1 MQQLLLLFFLPFF
14 CFCFCFVFFFFLL
27 FFIDYDDDADDAAA
41 DDGDDD
47 DDDDADDAGC
57 WFLVECGS
65 LSFVLC
71 LCVVAAL
78 GQLHSFPVCLI
89 VLFVA

>member
-1 MQQLLLLFFLPFF
+1 M
-14 CFCFCFVFFFFLL
+14 L

-41 DDGDDD
+41 DDDD

-78 GQLHSFPVCLI
+78 GQLHSSP
-89 VLFVA
+89 FV

>member
-14 CFCFCFVFFFFLL
+14 CFCFCFVFFFFFLL

-41 DDGDDD
+41 DDD

-78 GQLHSFPVCLI
+78 GQLHSFLVCLI

>member
-1 MQQLLLLFFLPFF
+1 
-14 CFCFCFVFFFFLL
+14 
-27 FFIDYDDDADDAAA
+27 
-41 DDGDDD
+41 
-47 DDDDADDAGC
+47 
-57 WFLVECGS
+57 LVECGS